1 MDVIFT
7 VGVGAVLSGII
18 VFVGSVWLLLSLVL
32 GPRLAYFV
40 AASIT
45 LAFVLIM
52 SVAWSVNPLG
62 PVGELPSWGPV
73 AIGEDVSELEFGP
86 ADSYPESPWRVPNE
100 DDTAEQTQK
109 SELETD
115 AGDYVET
122 AVTEGDLDV
131 PAGSTGT
138 ASTDETRFLEQDGD
152 LFGAVTLEVAPPAGA
167 TTGQAEA
174 EAPEPTEVVAI
185 LEYDPGDPLGRA
197 RIAVAGAFVLLVLH
211 LFGLSRSE
219 RRARREAEAERG
231 EE

>member
-18 VFVGSVWLLLSLVL
+18 VFVGSVWLLLSMVL

-40 AASIT
+40 ASSIT
-45 LAFVLIM
+45 LAFLLIM
-52 SVAWSVNPLG
+52 SVVWSVNPLG
-62 PVGELPSWGPV
+62 PVGELPSWTPV
-73 AIGEDVSELEFGP
+73 AIGEDASQLEFGP
-86 ADSYPESPWRVPNE
+86 ASSYPDSPWRVPSE
-100 DDTAEQTQK
+100 EDTAEQTQK

-131 PAGSTGT
+131 APGSTGT
-138 ASTDETRFLEQDGD
+138 ASSDETRFLEQDGD

-167 TTGQAEA
+167 TTGQAGGA
-174 EAPEPTEVVAI
+174 SSEPTEVVAI

-219 RRARREAEAERG
+219 RRARREAEAERRP
-231 EE
+231 E

>member
-18 VFVGSVWLLLSLVL
+18 VFVGSVWLLLSMVL

-45 LAFVLIM
+45 LAFLLIM

-62 PVGELPSWGPV
+62 PVGELPTWNAV
-73 AIGEDVSELEFGP
+73 AIGEDASQIEFGP
-86 ADSYPESPWRVPNE
+86 ASSYPDNPWRVPSE
-100 DDTAEQTQK
+100 EDTAEQTQK
-109 SELETD
+109 SELETE
-115 AGDYVET
+115 AGSYFET
-122 AVTEGDLDV
+122 ALTEGDLEAS
-131 PAGSTGT
+131 AGSTGA

-152 LFGAVTLEVAPPAGA
+152 LFGAVTLKVTPPTGGGGGA
-167 TTGQAEA
+167 TQ
-174 EAPEPTEVVAI
+174 EPATVVAV

-219 RRARREAEAERG
+219 RKARREAEAERRV
-231 EE
+231 E

>member
-18 VFVGSVWLLLSLVL
+18 VFVGSVWLLLSMVL

-45 LAFVLIM
+45 LAFLLIM

-62 PVGELPSWGPV
+62 PVGELPTWNPV
-73 AIGEDVSELEFGP
+73 AIGEDASQLEFGP
-86 ADSYPESPWRVPNE
+86 ASSYPDSPWRVPSQE
-100 DDTAEQTQK
+100 DTAEQTQK
-109 SELETD
+109 SELETES
-115 AGDYVET
+115 GDYFET
-122 AVTEGDLDV
+122 ALTEGDLDLA
-131 PAGSTGT
+131 AGSTGA

-152 LFGAVTLEVAPPAGA
+152 LFGAVTLEVTPPAGGGGGA
-167 TTGQAEA
+167 NAQ
-174 EAPEPTEVVAI
+174 PRMVVAV
-185 LEYDPGDPLGRA
+185 LEYDPGNPFGRA

-219 RRARREAEAERG
+219 RRARREAEAERRA
-231 EE
+231 E

>member
-18 VFVGSVWLLLSLVL
+18 VFVGSVWLLLSMVL

-40 AASIT
+40 ATSIT
-45 LAFVLIM
+45 LAFLLIM

-62 PVGELPSWGPV
+62 PEGELPSWSPV
-73 AIGEDVSELEFGP
+73 AIGEDASQLEFGP
-86 ADSYPESPWRVPNE
+86 ASSYPDSPWRAPSE
-100 DDTAEQTQK
+100 EDTAEQTQK

-131 PAGSTGT
+131 PPGSTGT

-152 LFGAVTLEVAPPAGA
+152 LFGAVTLEVAPPTGA
-167 TTGQAEA
+167 AATQGGGGQTR
-174 EAPEPTEVVAI
+174 PTDVVAI

-197 RIAVAGAFVLLVLH
+197 RLAVAGAFVLLVLH

-219 RRARREAEAERG
+219 RRARREAEAEKRA
-231 EE
+231 E

>member
-7 VGVGAVLSGII
+7 VGVGVVLSGII
-18 VFVGSVWLLLSLVL
+18 VFVGSVWLLLSMVL

-45 LAFVLIM
+45 LAFLLII

-73 AIGEDVSELEFGP
+73 AIGEDASQLEFGP
-86 ADSYPESPWRVPNE
+86 ASSYPDSPWRVPSEE
-100 DDTAEQTQK
+100 DATEQTQK

-115 AGDYVET
+115 AGDYFET
-122 AVTEGDLDV
+122 ALTEGDLDV
-131 PAGSTGT
+131 PAGSTGA

-152 LFGAVTLEVAPPAGA
+152 LFGAVTLEVIPPAGGGGGGTAEPA
-167 TTGQAEA
+167 T
-174 EAPEPTEVVAI
+174 VVTV

-219 RRARREAEAERG
+219 RRARREAEAERRA
-231 EE
+231 E

>member
-18 VFVGSVWLLLSLVL
+18 VFVGSVWLLLSMVL

-45 LAFVLIM
+45 LAFLLIM

-73 AIGEDVSELEFGP
+73 AIGEDASQLEFGP
-86 ADSYPESPWRVPNE
+86 ASSYPDSPWRVPSEE
-100 DDTAEQTQK
+100 DATEQTQK

-131 PAGSTGT
+131 PPGSTGT

-167 TTGQAEA
+167 AATQGGGGQT
-174 EAPEPTEVVAI
+174 EPTEVVAI
-185 LEYDPGDPLGRA
+185 LEYDPGNPLGRA

-219 RRARREAEAERG
+219 RRARREAEAERRA
-231 EE
+231 E

>member
-18 VFVGSVWLLLSLVL
+18 VFVGSVWLLLSMVL

-40 AASIT
+40 AASIA
-45 LAFVLIM
+45 LAFLLIM

-62 PVGELPSWGPV
+62 PVGELPSWNPV
-73 AIGEDVSELEFGP
+73 AIGEDASQLEFGP
-86 ADSYPESPWRVPNE
+86 ASSYPDSPWRVPSEE
-100 DDTAEQTQK
+100 DSAEQSQK

-115 AGDYVET
+115 AGDFVET

-131 PAGSTGT
+131 PPGSTGT

-152 LFGAVTLEVAPPAGA
+152 LFGAVTLEVAPPTGAGA
-167 TTGQAEA
+167 SPGGGGQAR
-174 EAPEPTEVVAI
+174 PTDVVAI
-185 LEYDPGDPLGRA
+185 LEYDPGNPLGRA
-197 RIAVAGAFVLLVLH
+197 RIAVVGAFVLLVLH

-219 RRARREAEAERG
+219 RRARREAEAERRA
-231 EE
+231 E

>member
-18 VFVGSVWLLLSLVL
+18 VFVGSVWLLLSMVL

-45 LAFVLIM
+45 LAFLLIM

-62 PVGELPSWGPV
+62 PVGELPSWNPV
-73 AIGEDVSELEFGP
+73 AISEDASQIEFGP
-86 ADSYPESPWRVPNE
+86 ASSYPDNPWRVPSEE
-100 DDTAEQTQK
+100 DTTEQTQK
-109 SELETD
+109 SELETE
-115 AGDYVET
+115 AGDYFES
-122 AVTEGDLDV
+122 ALTEGDLDV
-131 PAGSTGT
+131 AAGSTGA

-152 LFGAVTLEVAPPAGA
+152 LFGAVTLEVTPPAGGGGGA
-167 TTGQAEA
+167 TQ
-174 EAPEPTEVVAI
+174 EPATVVAV
-185 LEYDPGDPLGRA
+185 LEYHPGNPLGRA

-219 RRARREAEAERG
+219 RRARREAEAERRA
-231 EE
+231 E

>member
-18 VFVGSVWLLLSLVL
+18 VFVGSVWLLLSMVL

-45 LAFVLIM
+45 LAFLLIM

-62 PVGELPSWGPV
+62 PVGELPTWNAV
-73 AIGEDVSELEFGP
+73 AIGEDASQIEFGP
-86 ADSYPESPWRVPNE
+86 ASSYPDNPWRVPSE
-100 DDTAEQTQK
+100 EDTAEQTQK
-109 SELETD
+109 SELETE
-115 AGDYVET
+115 AGAYFET
-122 AVTEGDLDV
+122 ALTEGDLEAS
-131 PAGSTGT
+131 AGSTGA

-152 LFGAVTLEVAPPAGA
+152 LFGAVTLKVTPPTGGGGGA
-167 TTGQAEA
+167 TQ
-174 EAPEPTEVVAI
+174 EPATVVAV
-185 LEYDPGDPLGRA
+185 LEYDPGNPLGRA

-219 RRARREAEAERG
+219 RRARREADAERSA
-231 EE
+231 E

>member
-40 AASIT
+40 TASIT
-45 LAFVLIM
+45 LAFLLIM

-73 AIGEDVSELEFGP
+73 AIGEDPSELEFGP

-100 DDTAEQTQK
+100 DDTAEQAQK

-138 ASTDETRFLEQDGD
+138 ASSDETRFLEQDGD
-152 LFGAVTLEVAPPAGA
+152 LFGAVTLEVAPP
-167 TTGQAEA
+167 TQ
-174 EAPEPTEVVAI
+174 VVAI
-185 LEYDPGDPLGRA
+185 LEFDPGNPLGRA
-197 RIAVAGAFVLLVLH
+197 RIAMVGAFVLLVLH

-219 RRARREAEAERG
+219 RRARREAEAERRT
-231 EE
+231 E

>member
-18 VFVGSVWLLLSLVL
+18 VFVGSTWLLLSLIL

-45 LAFVLIM
+45 LAFLLIM

-73 AIGEDVSELEFGP
+73 AIGEDPSGLEFGP

-115 AGDYVET
+115 AGAYVET

-131 PAGSTGT
+131 PAGSTGI

-167 TTGQAEA
+167 APRQTEGGT
-174 EAPEPTEVVAI
+174 PEPIEVVAI
-185 LEYDPGDPLGRA
+185 LEFDPGNPLGRA
-197 RIAVAGAFVLLVLH
+197 RIAAVGAFVLLVLH

-231 EE
+231 PE

>member
-7 VGVGAVLSGII
+7 VGVGVVLSGII
-18 VFVGSVWLLLSLVL
+18 VFVGSVWLLLSMVL

-45 LAFVLIM
+45 LAFLLII

-73 AIGEDVSELEFGP
+73 AIGEDASQLEFGP
-86 ADSYPESPWRVPNE
+86 ASSYPDSPWRVPSEE
-100 DDTAEQTQK
+100 DATEQTQK

-115 AGDYVET
+115 AGDYFET
-122 AVTEGDLDV
+122 ALTEGDLDV
-131 PAGSTGT
+131 PAGSTGA

-152 LFGAVTLEVAPPAGA
+152 LFGAVTLEVTPPAGGGGGA
-167 TTGQAEA
+167 TAEPA
-174 EAPEPTEVVAI
+174 TVVTV

-219 RRARREAEAERG
+219 RRARREAEAERRA
-231 EE
+231 E

>member
-7 VGVGAVLSGII
+7 VGVGVVLSGII
-18 VFVGSVWLLLSLVL
+18 VFVGSVWLLLSMVL

-45 LAFVLIM
+45 LAFLLII

-73 AIGEDVSELEFGP
+73 AIGEDASQLEFGP
-86 ADSYPESPWRVPNE
+86 ASSYPDSPWRVPSE
-100 DDTAEQTQK
+100 EDTAEQTQK

-115 AGDYVET
+115 AGDYFET
-122 AVTEGDLDV
+122 ALTEGDLDV
-131 PAGSTGT
+131 SAGSTGA

-152 LFGAVTLEVAPPAGA
+152 LFGAVTLEVIPPAGGGGGGTAEPA
-167 TTGQAEA
+167 T
-174 EAPEPTEVVAI
+174 VVTV
-185 LEYDPGDPLGRA
+185 LEYDPGNPLGRA

-219 RRARREAEAERG
+219 RRARREAEAERRG
-231 EE
+231 E

>member
-18 VFVGSVWLLLSLVL
+18 VFVGSVWLLLSLIL

-45 LAFVLIM
+45 LAFLLIM

-73 AIGEDVSELEFGP
+73 AIGEDPSGLEFGP

-115 AGDYVET
+115 AGAYVET
-122 AVTEGDLDV
+122 AVT
-131 PAGSTGT
+131 AGSTGI

-167 TTGQAEA
+167 ATGQTEGGT
-174 EAPEPTEVVAI
+174 PEPIEVVAI
-185 LEYDPGDPLGRA
+185 LEFDPGNPLGRA
-197 RIAVAGAFVLLVLH
+197 RIAAVGAFVLLVLH

-219 RRARREAEAERG
+219 RRARREAAAERG
-231 EE
+231 PE

>member
-18 VFVGSVWLLLSLVL
+18 VFVGSVWLLLSMVL

-45 LAFVLIM
+45 LAFLLIM

-62 PVGELPSWGPV
+62 PVGELASWNPV
-73 AIGEDVSELEFGP
+73 AIGEDASQIEFGP
-86 ADSYPESPWRVPNE
+86 ASSYPDNPWRVPSE
-100 DDTAEQTQK
+100 EDTAEQSQK

-152 LFGAVTLEVAPPAGA
+152 LFGAVTLEVAPPADP
-167 TTGQAEA
+167 TTGQTEGGT
-174 EAPEPTEVVAI
+174 PEPTVVVAI
-185 LEYDPGDPLGRA
+185 LEYDPG
-197 RIAVAGAFVLLVLH
+197 
-211 LFGLSRSE
+211 
-219 RRARREAEAERG
+219 
-231 EE
+231 

>member
-18 VFVGSVWLLLSLVL
+18 VFVGSVWLLLSMVL

-45 LAFVLIM
+45 LAFLLIM
-52 SVAWSVNPLG
+52 AVVWSVNPLG

-73 AIGEDVSELEFGP
+73 AIGEDASQLEFGP
-86 ADSYPESPWRVPNE
+86 ATSYPDSPWRVPSEE
-100 DDTAEQTQK
+100 DAAEQTQK

-115 AGDYVET
+115 AGDYFET
-122 AVTEGDLDV
+122 ALTEGDLDV
-131 PAGSTGT
+131 QAGSTGA

-152 LFGAVTLEVAPPAGA
+152 LFGAVTLEVIPPAGGGGGGA
-167 TTGQAEA
+167 TE
-174 EAPEPTEVVAI
+174 EPSTVVAV

-219 RRARREAEAERG
+219 RRARREADAERRA
-231 EE
+231 E

>member
-7 VGVGAVLSGII
+7 VGVGTVLAGII

-40 AASIT
+40 TASIA
-45 LAFVLIM
+45 LAFLLVM
-52 SVAWSVNPLG
+52 SVVWSINPLG
-62 PVGELPSWGPV
+62 PVGELPTWNPV
-73 AIGEDVSELEFGP
+73 AIGEDASELEFGP
-86 ADSYPESPWRVPNE
+86 AGSYPESPWRVPNE
-100 DDTAEQTQK
+100 DDDTEQTQA
-109 SELETD
+109 SELETE

-138 ASTDETRFLEQDGD
+138 ASSDETRFLEQEGD
-152 LFGAVTLEVAPPAGA
+152 LFGAVTLEVAPPTGAAAGGGG
-167 TTGQAEA
+167 TAET
-174 EAPEPTEVVAI
+174 TEVVAV

-197 RIAVAGAFVLLVLH
+197 RLAVVGAFVLLLLH

-219 RRARREAEAERG
+219 RRARREAEAERRA
-231 EE
+231 E

>member
-7 VGVGAVLSGII
+7 VGVGTVLSGII
-18 VFVGSVWLLLSLVL
+18 VFVGSVWLLLSMVL

-45 LAFVLIM
+45 LAFLLIM
-52 SVAWSVNPLG
+52 AVVWSVNPLG

-73 AIGEDVSELEFGP
+73 AIGEDASQIEFGP
-86 ADSYPESPWRVPNE
+86 ASSYPDDPWRVPSE
-100 DDTAEQTQK
+100 EDTAEQTQK

-115 AGDYVET
+115 AGDYFET
-122 AVTEGDLDV
+122 ALTEGDLDV
-131 PAGSTGT
+131 AAGSTGV

-152 LFGAVTLEVAPPAGA
+152 LFGAVTVEVTPPDEGGGGETEEPA
-167 TTGQAEA
+167 T
-174 EAPEPTEVVAI
+174 VVAI

-219 RRARREAEAERG
+219 RRARREADAERSA
-231 EE
+231 E